1 MQIKGEFNTVPNA
14 HTVFLG
20 DIALYFSYD
29 TPIGVEEYREG
40 TVRRQIVRKNEW
52 GPTTGK
58 HLNRIDGGSEEAKA
72 RRVSS
77 EEFTERLNELL
88 STLK

>member
-1 MQIKGEFNTVPNA
+1 MQIRGEFNTMPNA

-20 DIALYFSYD
+20 NVIIYFSYN
-29 TPIGVEEYREG
+29 TPIGFEDTREG
-40 TVRRQIVRKNEW
+40 TVKRLIVRENVW
-52 GPTTGK
+52 GPTTRK
-58 HLNRIDGGSEEAKA
+58 HLNKIDGGSKEAKA

-88 STLK
+88 GGLQ

>member
-1 MQIKGEFNTVPNA
+1 MQIKGEFNTMPNA

-20 DIALYFSYD
+20 SVILYFSYN
-29 TPIGVEEYREG
+29 TPIGFEDNREG
-40 TVRRQIVRKNEW
+40 TVRRQIVRENEW

-58 HLNRIDGGSEEAKA
+58 HLNRIDGGSKEAKA
-72 RRVSS
+72 QRVSS

-88 STLK
+88 AGLQ